1 MILNIVIVILGVI
14 LYCISPNTYNFPICC
29 ICLAGFLL
37 TSWDLLREDFKNRN
51 YINFNTFFLISFF
64 LTSFCFPVFVMNSD
78 SMFTALS
85 YASMA
90 VFRHV
95 NFDWVTKATCLCL
108 ASVNLYAIG
117 FKYFQKHD
125 ASITS
130 RLDNRSLNAS
140 GARVLLVI
148 SALLVIGNVVLTLS
162 SRDFKGFVTNN
173 YFYEIYDA
181 LLALSFVARWDR
193 SNKESGVMPFIK
205 NNVWEIG
212 LSAVICFMLMSFNER
227 GMALSIIMIVLA
239 SYSLYR
245 KINGVTL
252 IVLMLVGS
260 LSMYVIR
267 LAKMENVNFTDTS
280 IGTLTQDN
288 GAEDSPLLIFSDL
301 LGAEMELCVSYE
313 IKETQGLQKP
323 EQIVLIPFMPFPLLP
338 SFASQL
344 FFNTTYDDARAAQAL
359 NIYMSDYGAT
369 FGKHCVGDV
378 YMRWGIV
385 GIFVFFLV
393 FGYFVGK
400 FCTLKDRNLYYLA
413 SFFILLS
420 LSIYIPRSSLIDIIR
435 PLFYIYIFSLLLSN
449 KNTVTY

>member
-14 LYCISPNTYNFPICC
+14 LYYLSPNTYNFPICC

-37 TSWDLLREDFKNRN
+37 TSWDLLKDDFKNRN

-95 NFDWVTKATCLCL
+95 NFDWITKATCLCL
-108 ASVNLYAIG
+108 VSVNLYAIG
-117 FKYFQKHD
+117 FKYFQKNVTN
-125 ASITS
+125 ITS
-130 RLDNRSLNAS
+130 RLDNRCLNAS
-140 GARVLLVI
+140 GARIMLVI
-148 SALLVIGNVVLTLS
+148 SALLVIGNVAITLS
-162 SRDFKGFVTNN
+162 SGNFKGFVTNN

-181 LLALSFVARWDR
+181 LLVLSFVARWDR
-193 SNKESGVMPFIK
+193 SNKESGVISFLK

-239 SYSLYR
+239 AYSLYR

-252 IVLMLVGS
+252 IVLILVGS
-260 LSMYVIR
+260 LPMYVIR

-280 IGTLTQDN
+280 IGALTQDN
-288 GAEDSPLLIFSDL
+288 DAENSPLLIFSDL

-323 EQIVLIPFMPFPLLP
+323 EQIVLIPFMPFPMLP
-338 SFASQL
+338 SLASQL
-344 FFNTTYDDARAAQAL
+344 FFNTSYDDARAAQAL

-393 FGYFVGK
+393 FGYFIGK